1 MKTAVFSDV
10 HLDPG
15 TGIASPAPQHQEF
28 IRFLHDLAGQGV
40 RRVMVM
46 GDLFDFWFEYK
57 HVVFSGYFNVLRA
70 FAELREQGIE
80 LHLVCGNHDFW
91 AGRFL
96 ENDLGF
102 RIHREPVTLAFGGR
116 KALLAHGDGLNNK
129 DWGYRLYKRFARAK
143 PVIAGFSLI
152 HPDMAMAIAS
162 RVSRTSRRMLIQE
175 DPAKGAE
182 ALALREFAKKTL
194 AEGQADIVMCGH
206 AHAPAR
212 EEHPTPRGAGLYL
225 NTGDWMYHR
234 SYVMW
239 NGEDFELVIGRQT

>member
-1 MKTAVFSDV
+1 MKTAIFSDV

-15 TGIASPAPQHQEF
+15 PVNERLDQQHQEF
-28 IRFLHDLAGQGV
+28 IRFLHDLAAQDV
-40 RRVMVM
+40 RRVIIL

-70 FAELREQGIE
+70 FAELREKGIE

-96 ENDLGF
+96 ENDLDF
-102 RIHREPVTLAFGGR
+102 HIYRDPVTMEFDKQRVLF
-116 KALLAHGDGLNNK
+116 AHGDGLNKK
-129 DWGYRLYKRFARAK
+129 DWGYRLYKRFARARL
-143 PVIAGFSLI
+143 VIAAFGLL
-152 HPDMAMAIAS
+152 HPDLAMGIAK

-182 ALALREFAKKTL
+182 ALALREFAKNAL
-194 AEGQADIVMCGH
+194 AEGKADVVMCGH
-206 AHAPAR
+206 AHSPLR
-212 EEHPTPRGAGLYL
+212 EEFPTPKGAGLYI

-234 SYVMW
+234 SYAIW
-239 NGEDFELVIGRQT
+239 NGNDFELIQKRQL